1 MRPASRTSPWWQI
14 GFGRARLQSRRL
26 VGFADSVHEGI
37 AASLWLWGETDRIG
51 NAVAANECHVFVC
64 RNPSCPIAFQL
75 KVARRMSKKLAS
87 SPSVEQTAAVKN
99 GSATNQRS
107 GSTASRRNFFKDSG
121 LLLAGGALVGGQMAI
136 ARSAHAFG
144 TGTIRVGLV
153 GCGGRGTGAIIQ
165 ALATTGGDV
174 QLTAMADVFQNNL
187 QSAYRAVKSKYPQ
200 QVNVATEKRFV
211 GLDAYQQLFDS
222 DVDVVFLATPPG
234 FRPLHFERAVASGK
248 HVFMEKPVAV
258 DSPGVRRVLA
268 AGEAATAKGLAV
280 QVGLQRRHETR
291 YRECVARLQE
301 GIIGEPIF
309 ARAYWNGSGVWTRPR
324 RPSQTELEYQINN
337 WYYFNWLSGDH
348 ITEQHVHNL
357 DIINWVMNGFP
368 VEAQGQGGRQ
378 VRSGSSTGEI
388 YDHHMIEYTYSGG
401 TRLLSQCR
409 QIAGCWSKVGEHMQA
424 TGGTCDIS
432 SARIF
437 GRRGNLIW
445 ESAAKEVVG
454 KGWQQEQIDF
464 FAAIRDGQTPNETQY
479 AAHSTLTAIM
489 GRMASYSGKLITWN
503 QALSS
508 NLSLADVETL
518 HTFDS
523 LAPVRPLANGSYE
536 IAMPG
541 KNVAV

>member
-1 MRPASRTSPWWQI
+1 V
-14 GFGRARLQSRRL
+14 GFG
-26 VGFADSVHEGI
+26 DSVHEGI
-37 AASLWLWGETDRIG
+37 AASLWLWVLTDRIG
-51 NAVAANECHVFVC
+51 KAVATNAFIDFVS
-64 RNPSCPIAFQL
+64 RKPSCPIAFQL
-75 KVARRMSKKLAS
+75 KVARRMSKKTVP
-87 SPSVEQTAAVKN
+87 SPNN
-99 GSATNQRS
+99 GSTDAERNASAACQRS

-121 LLLAGGALVGGQMAI
+121 LLLAGGALVGGQLAV

-174 QLTAMADVFQNNL
+174 RLTAMADVFQNNL
-187 QSAYRAVKSKYPQ
+187 QSAYRAIKSKYPQ
-200 QVNVATEKRFV
+200 QVDVAVESRFV
-211 GLDAYQQLFDS
+211 GLDAYQQLFES

-234 FRPLHFERAVASGK
+234 FRPLHFERAVAAGK

-258 DSPGVRRVLA
+258 DAPGVRRVLA
-268 AGEAATAKGLAV
+268 AGEVATAKGLAV

-324 RPSQTELEYQINN
+324 RPNQTELEYQINN

-378 VRSGSSTGEI
+378 VRTGQATGEI
-388 YDHHMIEYTYSGG
+388 YDHHMIEYTYSDG

-409 QIAGCWSKVGEHMQA
+409 QMPGCWSKVGEHIQA
-424 TGGTCDIS
+424 IGGSCDLS
-432 SARIF
+432 SARILD
-437 GRRGNLIW
+437 RRGGLIW
-445 ESAAKEVVG
+445 ESSAQEVAG

-464 FAAIRDGQTPNETQY
+464 FAAIRNGETPNETEY

-518 HTFDS
+518 HSFDS
-523 LAPVRPLANGSYE
+523 PAPVQPLANGSYE

-541 KNVAV
+541 KTVAV

>member
-1 MRPASRTSPWWQI
+1 
-14 GFGRARLQSRRL
+14 
-26 VGFADSVHEGI
+26 
-37 AASLWLWGETDRIG
+37 
-51 NAVAANECHVFVC
+51 
-64 RNPSCPIAFQL
+64 
-75 KVARRMSKKLAS
+75 MSKKIAVS
-87 SPSVEQTAAVKN
+87 HQVEQTAAEKT
-99 GSATNQRS
+99 GSEASQRS
-107 GSTASRRNFFKDSG
+107 RSAASRRNFFKDSG
-121 LLLAGGALVGGQMAI
+121 LLLAGGALVGGQLAI

-144 TGTIRVGLV
+144 TESIRVGLV
-153 GCGGRGTGAIIQ
+153 GCGGRGTGAVIQ

-174 QLTAMADVFQNNL
+174 RLTAMADVFESNL
-187 QSAYRAVKSKYPQ
+187 QSAFRAIKGKNPK
-200 QVNVATEKRFV
+200 QVDVAAENRFV
-211 GLDAYQQLFDS
+211 GLDAYQKLFAS

-234 FRPLHFERAVASGK
+234 FRPLHFEQAVAAGK

-258 DSPGVRRVLA
+258 DAPGVRRVLA
-268 AGEAATAKGLAV
+268 AGEVATTKGLAV

-291 YRECVARLQE
+291 YRECVARLHD

-324 RPSQTELEYQINN
+324 RPNQTELEYQINN

-378 VRSGSSTGEI
+378 VRTGQTTGEI
-388 YDHHMIEYTYSGG
+388 YDHHMIEYSYNSGA
-401 TRLLSQCR
+401 RLLSQCR
-409 QIAGCWSKVGEHMQA
+409 QMPGCWSKVGEHIQA
-424 TGGTCDIS
+424 TGGSCDIS

-437 GRRGNLIW
+437 DQRGGLIW
-445 ESAAKEVVG
+445 ESSAKEVAG

-464 FAAIRDGQTPNETQY
+464 FAAIRNGQTPNETEY

-518 HTFDS
+518 NSFDS
-523 LAPVRPLANGSYE
+523 PAPVQPLASGSYD

-541 KNVAV
+541 KTVAV